1 MDRNLVFGVSRLFE
15 IMGSGQPNSEELIVK
30 AEYFLPLEPTEENLR
45 QIQTRFTQ
53 ILREEGYITD
63 DAPLPYVTLDRTMEF
78 VKIPP
83 EPKKSRWD
91 KLKEKVGPGG
101 SDDIRERLAD
111 TQKYLSGL
119 ERIADDIPFRFVFR
133 FKTFHGDEVEGYD
146 LFVEVTPALLQ
157 KSRQLR
163 LSENYS
169 YNTDNIV
176 DRNKRELQRIL
187 GRLEL
192 EPIQGP
198 YTEAE
203 TLDTRLSETTIDQLE
218 EHPYGQTALKYIN
231 EGDQSLRRGLLHAAL
246 SCYIQ
251 GIEWT
256 ILYYKIQQ
264 DDEDIVEEQ
273 QNGEIGPV
281 YFSDLTEELE
291 EDTPASQKTIS
302 KLSNFNQAER
312 RWMAHHKSGELQRQD
327 VENVRS
333 TLLRL
338 SDELF

>member
-1 MDRNLVFGVSRLFE
+1 VGRNLVFGLSGLFE
-15 IMGSGQPNSEELIVK
+15 RMGSGKPNSENLVVK
-30 AEYFLPLEPTEENLR
+30 AQYFIRIEPTEENLR
-45 QIQTRFTQ
+45 SIQQRLTQ
-53 ILREEGYITD
+53 ILMQEGYYTD

-78 VKIPP
+78 IKIPP
-83 EPKKSRWD
+83 ESRKTRWD
-91 KLKEKVGPGG
+91 KLKERLGMGG
-101 SDDIRERLAD
+101 DDDPRERLANREEF
-111 TQKYLSGL
+111 LNGL
-119 ERIADDIPFRFVFR
+119 ERLVDDIPFRFVFR

-146 LFVEVTPALLQ
+146 LFVEATPVLLQ
-157 KSRQLR
+157 KSRQLQ
-163 LSENYS
+163 LPQDYS

-176 DRNKRELQRIL
+176 DQNKRELQRIL

-203 TLDTRLSETTIDQLE
+203 TLDTRLSEETVANFE

-231 EGDQSLRRGLLHAAL
+231 EGDQSLRRDLLHAAL

-256 ILYYKIQQ
+256 ILYYKVQQ
-264 DDEDIVEEQ
+264 DNEDLVEKQ

-302 KLSNFNQAER
+302 KLSNHNQAER